1 VLAAV
6 GVGGWTVYRCVAVS
20 LQAERN
26 LHATRFTMLL
36 LEQFVAE
43 KGRWPRSWEE
53 LEQTPFDGDLRG
65 QGWPAAAPEVRRCVV
80 IDFAADPAEIARQD
94 PLAFTAVKPVGPY
107 YEDRDRGG
115 VAALQATIR
124 RSVKGADGR

>member
-1 VLAAV
+1 
-6 GVGGWTVYRCVAVS
+6 
-20 LQAERN
+20 
-26 LHATRFTMLL
+26 
-36 LEQFVAE
+36 
-43 KGRWPRSWEE
+43 
-53 LEQTPFDGDLRG
+53 
-65 QGWPAAAPEVRRCVV
+65 V
-80 IDFAADPAEIARQD
+80 IDFAADPAEIVRQD